1 MDTKQAVFECRS
13 NGVFRNINPFLL
25 AKCTMSVY
33 KISNKGNLMSG
44 QFVQGIVERKV
55 AKSEALPA
63 LKEPRKYKVILE
75 NDDYTPMEFV
85 VDVLKHF
92 FYLNEETATQVML
105 QVHYQGRGVCGI
117 FTRDIAE
124 TKVLLVN
131 EYSRINEHPLLC
143 RMEPD

>member
-1 MDTKQAVFECRS
+1 
-13 NGVFRNINPFLL
+13 
-25 AKCTMSVY
+25 
-33 KISNKGNLMSG
+33 MSG